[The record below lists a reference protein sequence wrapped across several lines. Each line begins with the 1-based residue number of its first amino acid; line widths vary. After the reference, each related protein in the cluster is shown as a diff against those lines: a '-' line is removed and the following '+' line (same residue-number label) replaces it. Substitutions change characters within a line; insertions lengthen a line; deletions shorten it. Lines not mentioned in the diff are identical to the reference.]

1 MEKDTESKSFQA
13 TLDSLSSI
21 REYVTEQA
29 SKAGIDKNRIYKL
42 CLAVDEIA
50 TNIINYGY
58 RKAGMN
64 NACIRVLV
72 VKNQKQLSVA
82 LEDTAPPFNPLERE
96 LPNNE
101 ELNKPLEERPI
112 GGLGIMLAK
121 DSVDEFRYEYQNNMN
136 RNIFRIN
143 I

>member
-1 MEKDTESKSFQA
+1 MENDTESKTFQA

-29 SKAGIDKNRIYKL
+29 SKAGVDKNRIYKL

-58 RKAGMN
+58 LELGIK
-64 NACIRVLV
+64 NAHVQIII
-72 VKNQKQLSVA
+72 VKNAMHFSVV
-82 LEDTAPPFNPLERE
+82 LEDTAQPFNPFERE
-96 LPNNE
+96 LPNSE

-121 DSVDEFRYEYQNNMN
+121 DSVDEFRYEYQNDTN

-143 I
+143 L